1 MLVRI
6 VEKHRSVFWKVASGT
21 RAPFRDRSLIFR
33 EIATRT
39 ESVQLR
45 PTVQVKKATDA
56 DLNPGNDRD
65 ATRVRALNRVEP
77 NQPSVANLEA
87 KFNSSPEIVRP
98 DGIAEIIYSA
108 GISDSGSL
116 LKKSRREYATK
127 ILNCKVA
134 FSARSLCR
142 ALCGLQNLRSYEPDS
157 ILLLSIL
164 TKQMTFSVG
173 ELSAE
178 DIGNALFGLQG
189 MNSGV
194 PEVQSIITAL
204 TSKLL
209 NNTSTMQAADVGR
222 SLFGMQNF
230 SDKDKPVQYLLRCLV
245 PKMQGNRQKFTSAI
259 VGNSMVGLRR
269 MNVSSSC
276 VKDLVCYLTEKISTA
291 KGEFLIEDMVNAI
304 SGLQGLDGNTRQV
317 QNLILA
323 LLPKL
328 KSCEGNFKSDDIS
341 IVLGGLKKL
350 TSGRVEVRD
359 LLSAL
364 LPKIEGNTVGMST
377 TQMAKAMNGLQGMSS
392 ENATVQR
399 ILLALIPAAEV
410 MEGEF
415 NARLLGMTIY
425 GFKCMNISRP
435 QVRSMLQALFPKI
448 EHCGPLDALAV
459 SASMYALRYMTAEYP
474 EGCMLLHLLAK
485 NIKSSKEITFG
496 AQEIGNSL
504 YGMQGMSTHKPE
516 VREMLLALT
525 PHIESFKGQLL
536 INHQSAAMYGL
547 QNMSS
552 DSPEVLGLLRALL
565 PCISAPVVY
574 GSQHV
579 GNVLYGLQG
588 MRSDSAEMKSLLLA
602 IIPKIR
608 SCEESLS
615 EQELGNAL
623 YGFKSMSGDC
633 SEVRLLLTAMKPLVL
648 GCQDILT
655 AESIGAALFGL
666 RGCYQ
671 APEIEPIMSYLST
684 SLVNLQI
691 ASNDFRRLTLRDA
704 HSLGQNLCLSQD
716 YLKRSIQSS
725 NSKWFSIFATLSDE
739 MMLLQQRNEFKG
751 SGSEGKQEKVFLILA
766 RKLFKGSNI
775 EVFNDIFLMD
785 LFQSDIIINIVLK
798 KDSTKSVILNI
809 ELDGPSHGRERKVFF
824 SNARD
829 KYLRGCGIQI
839 ERLDID
845 NMAEMSDE
853 VLQDWLLDK
862 VALALLNQKVIN
874 QP

>member
-6 VEKHRSVFWKVASGT
+6 VEKHRSVFCKVASGA

-33 EIATRT
+33 EIANST
-39 ESVQLR
+39 ESLQLR
-45 PTVQVKKATDA
+45 PTVQVKKTTDA
-56 DLNPGNDRD
+56 DLNLGDGRD

-77 NQPSVANLEA
+77 NQPSVINLEA
-87 KFNSSPEIVRP
+87 KRNSSPDIVQP
-98 DGIAEIIYSA
+98 DDIAETIYSA
-108 GISDSGSL
+108 GISESGSM
-116 LKKSRREYATK
+116 LKKNRREYATK
-127 ILNCKVA
+127 VLNCKVA
-134 FSARSLCR
+134 FSAQSLCR
-142 ALCGLQNLRSYEPDS
+142 ALCGLQSLKSYESDS
-157 ILLLSIL
+157 ILLLSVL

-173 ELSAE
+173 ELTGE

-204 TSKLL
+204 TNKML
-209 NNTSTMQAADVGR
+209 NNSSAILAADVGR

-259 VGNSMVGLRR
+259 VGNSMIGLRR
-269 MNVSSSC
+269 MNVSSSF
-276 VKDLVCYLTEKISTA
+276 VKDLVCYLTEKIATA

-328 KSCEGNFKSDDIS
+328 KSCEGNFTSDDIS

-364 LPKIEGNTVGMST
+364 LPKIEGNTVGMNT
-377 TQMAKAMNGLQGMSS
+377 IQMAKAMNGLQGMSS
-392 ENATVQR
+392 ENATIQR
-399 ILLALIPAAEV
+399 ILLALIPAAEA

-415 NARLLGMTIY
+415 NSRLLGMTIY

-435 QVRSMLQALFPKI
+435 QVRIMLQALFPKI
-448 EHCGPLDALAV
+448 EHCGPVDALAV

-474 EGCMLLHLLAK
+474 EGCTLLHLLAK
-485 NIKSSKEITFG
+485 NIKSSKEIVFG
-496 AQEIGNSL
+496 AQEIGNTL

-516 VREMLLALT
+516 VREMLLALI
-525 PHIESFKGQLL
+525 PHIESFRGQLL

-552 DSPEVLGLLRALL
+552 DSPEVLGLLKALL
-565 PCISAPVVY
+565 PCMSAPVAY
-574 GSQHV
+574 GSQHI

-588 MRSDSAEMKSLLLA
+588 MRSDSAEMKSLLWA
-602 IIPKIR
+602 IIPKING
-608 SCEESLS
+608 CEESLS

-633 SEVRLLLTAMKPLVL
+633 KEVRLLLTAMKPLVFN
-648 GCQDILT
+648 CQEVLT

-666 RGCYQ
+666 RGCYR
-671 APEIEPIMSYLST
+671 APEIEPIMAYLSKSLEMLQT
-684 SLVNLQI
+684 S
-691 ASNDFRRLTLRDA
+691 SNDFRSLVLKDA
-704 HSLGQNLCLSQD
+704 LSLGQNLCLSQD
-716 YLKRSIQSS
+716 YLKRSRQVS
-725 NSKWFSIFATLSDE
+725 NSKWFTIFATLSDE

-751 SGSEGKQEKVFLILA
+751 TGSSGKQEKYFLALA

-785 LFQSDIIINIVLK
+785 LFQSDIIINIAMK
-798 KDSTKSVILNI
+798 KDSSKSLILNI
-809 ELDGPSHGRERKVFF
+809 ELDGPNHGRERKVFF

-829 KYLRGCGIQI
+829 DYLRGCGIHI

-845 NMAEMSDE
+845 DMEKMSEE

-862 VALALLNQKVIN
+862 VALALRDQKLIN